1 MKELEW
7 IKELEEDFKSGDQTR
22 FPPIVQRAEWENY
35 AINAEHRAIL
45 KQINK
50 KFSQSAKDGDYT
62 AMRRMG
68 EYYCVGRATLH
79 LHVDFKKAIYWY
91 SRAAEHKSLYRGDV
105 LYMLAYCYEHARG
118 ANRDRK
124 KAFKMFEAL
133 AKIDCSKLE
142 LPELAQFTDRAKISL
157 AGCYLQGI
165 GTEKNEEKALSVWR
179 EYADKKDDEVFYNLG
194 VAYLEGKPIKD
205 YKRAHDIFL
214 AAWMWFDDVRAIDKL
229 GWCSENGYGIEKDI
243 ENAIGYYQ
251 IAADRR
257 YRPAISNFKR
267 LILDYYDD

>member
-22 FPPIVQRAEWENY
+22 FPTIVQRAEWENY
-35 AINAEHRAIL
+35 AINAEHSVIL

-79 LHVDFKKAIYWY
+79 LPVNYKKAIFWY

-124 KAFKMFEAL
+124 KAFKMFDAL
-133 AKIDCSKLE
+133 AKIDCSKIE
-142 LPELAQFTDRAKISL
+142 LPELAQFTDRAYNSL
-157 AGCYLQGI
+157 AVCYEHGY
-165 GTEKNEEKALSVWR
+165 GTEKDINEA
-179 EYADKKDDEVFYNLG
+179 
-194 VAYLEGKPIKD
+194 IKY
-205 YKRAHDIFL
+205 YK
-214 AAWMWFDDVRAIDKL
+214 
-229 GWCSENGYGIEKDI
+229 E
-243 ENAIGYYQ
+243 
-251 IAADRR
+251 AADCGNLI
-257 YRPAISNFKR
+257 AKNNLKR
-267 LILDYYDD
+267 LKKSGVISDNEI